1 MKIIFK
7 ILTCLTVVL
16 ITVSC
21 STDEINTPSSDELS
35 IENIFKDVKQNSG
48 MDYNYINISASN
60 IHGNT
65 SQINVER
72 KMKYLLKNSSTNIMA
87 IDQNQIDFG
96 GGSSVA
102 VYSKST
108 NNLSNFTP
116 LFGKK
121 ITISLKSNSLAK
133 GNAETFSQDVEVYN
147 PAMIK
152 ATNKEELY
160 NIDIDKGVT
169 VEWDTDPVND
179 LPISIVLISRQ
190 LGSDKDT
197 QLIKVVRDVGTF
209 TINSSELSIFTKGSK
224 IDVLLTRGNSETFGD
239 TIVNLYN
246 IELISSEAKQ

>member
-7 ILTCLTVVL
+7 IVTCLTLVL
-16 ITVSC
+16 TTISC
-21 STDEINTPSSDELS
+21 STEEKNTPSSDELS
-35 IENIFKDVKQNSG
+35 IEDIFKDVKQDSG
-48 MDYNYINISASN
+48 MDFNYINISASN

-87 IDQNQIDFG
+87 INQNQIDF

-121 ITISLKSNSLAK
+121 ITISLKSNSLAR
-133 GNAETFSQDVEVYN
+133 GNAETFSQEVEVYN

-190 LGSDKDT
+190 LDSGKDT
-197 QLIKVVRDVGTF
+197 QLKKIVKDVGTF
-209 TINSSELSIFTKGSK
+209 TINSSELSVFTKGSK

-239 TIVNLYN
+239 TVVNLYN
-246 IELISSEAKQ
+246 IDLISSEAK

>member
-1 MKIIFK
+1 
-7 ILTCLTVVL
+7 
-16 ITVSC
+16 
-21 STDEINTPSSDELS
+21 
-35 IENIFKDVKQNSG
+35 
-48 MDYNYINISASN
+48 
-60 IHGNT
+60 
-65 SQINVER
+65 
-72 KMKYLLKNSSTNIMA
+72 
-87 IDQNQIDFG
+87 
-96 GGSSVA
+96 
-102 VYSKST
+102 
-108 NNLSNFTP
+108 
-116 LFGKK
+116 
-121 ITISLKSNSLAK
+121 
-133 GNAETFSQDVEVYN
+133 
-147 PAMIK
+147 MIK

-197 QLIKVVRDVGTF
+197 QLKKVVRDVGTF